1 MVAISENQVLRRYVR
16 RHVIAELRAKL
27 FEHKEQIG
35 FGPIA
40 NGVVIIIEGLFY
52 IPAALTSGLDQM
64 FQGLLLALSII
75 FIFYGVWS
83 LITPVV

>member
-1 MVAISENQVLRRYVR
+1 MVLR
-16 RHVIAELRAKL
+16 IDEAELRAKL

-64 FQGLLLALSII
+64 FQRIAPCIEHYLHIL
-75 FIFYGVWS
+75 WS
-83 LITPVV
+83 MEFDYCLQK

>member
-1 MVAISENQVLRRYVR
+1 MVLR
-16 RHVIAELRAKL
+16 IDEAELRAKL

-40 NGVVIIIEGLFY
+40 TGVVIIIEGLFY
-52 IPAALTSGLDQM
+52 IPAALTSGLDQI

-75 FIFYGVWS
+75 FMFYG
-83 LITPVV
+83 I

>member
-1 MVAISENQVLRRYVR
+1 MVLR
-16 RHVIAELRAKL
+16 IDEAELRAKL

-83 LITPVV
+83 LITACRNKYDAITLY

>member
-1 MVAISENQVLRRYVR
+1 MVLR
-16 RHVIAELRAKL
+16 IDEAELRAKL

-52 IPAALTSGLDQM
+52 IPAALTSGLDQ
-64 FQGLLLALSII
+64 I
-75 FIFYGVWS
+75 FSRIAPCIEHYLHILWS
-83 LITPVV
+83 MEFDYCLQK

>member
-1 MVAISENQVLRRYVR
+1 MVLR
-16 RHVIAELRAKL
+16 IDEAELRAKL

-52 IPAALTSGLDQM
+52 IPAAFTSGLDQ
-64 FQGLLLALSII
+64 I
-75 FIFYGVWS
+75 FSRIAPCIEHYLHILWS
-83 LITPVV
+83 MEFDYCLQK

>member
-1 MVAISENQVLRRYVR
+1 MVLR
-16 RHVIAELRAKL
+16 IDEAELRARL

-52 IPAALTSGLDQM
+52 IPLLSHLDSTK
-64 FQGLLLALSII
+64 F
-75 FIFYGVWS
+75 FKDCS
-83 LITPVV
+83 LH

>member
-1 MVAISENQVLRRYVR
+1 MVLR
-16 RHVIAELRAKL
+16 IDEAELRAKL

-52 IPAALTSGLDQM
+52 ILAALTSASPKCFKDC
-64 FQGLLLALSII
+64 
-75 FIFYGVWS
+75 S
-83 LITPVV
+83 LH